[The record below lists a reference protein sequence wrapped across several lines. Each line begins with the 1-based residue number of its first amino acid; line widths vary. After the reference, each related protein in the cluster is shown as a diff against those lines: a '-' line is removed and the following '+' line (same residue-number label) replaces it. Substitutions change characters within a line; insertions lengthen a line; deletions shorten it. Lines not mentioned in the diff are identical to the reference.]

1 MPFSPFHSANG
12 ILVLL
17 IVSIAI
23 NYVDRGALSVAAPLV
38 SSELKLTTAQMG
50 LLFSAFFWSYA
61 GCQVVGG
68 WLVDRYPVR
77 WVYAGGFLLWS
88 LATAAVGLAG
98 SLPALLVTRF
108 LLGAGE
114 SVAYPACS
122 KFLAREFPEERRGFA
137 NAAID
142 AGTKIGPALS
152 ILIGGLVVGRFG
164 WRSLFVFVGLGSL
177 LWLIPW
183 FAWTGRHSRI
193 QSDTT
198 VPGPGWLQL
207 LRKRQMWGTS
217 LGMFSLGY
225 AWYFLLSWLPSYL
238 VRERGLSTSDMSFLG
253 SIPFWGMAIA
263 ALLGGWSSD
272 SWIRA
277 GGNPSRVRRLYIGGG
292 LLLCGV
298 SLLPAALVQNT
309 TASVALVTLACLCLG
324 LFTSNVWAATQTL
337 AGPAA
342 AGKWTAIQNTIGN
355 LGGVVSP
362 LITGWIVDV
371 TGSFLIAFTVASG
384 ILFAGAAVYLAMVPS
399 VQPVAWLET
408 PLNARAATASQH

>member
-1 MPFSPFHSANG
+1 MPSSSLHSANG

-17 IVSIAI
+17 VVSVAI
-23 NYVDRGALSVAAPLV
+23 NYVDRGALSVAAPSV
-38 SSELKLTTAQMG
+38 ASELKLSTSQMG

-61 GCQVVGG
+61 SCQVVGG

-88 LATAAVGLAG
+88 LATAAVGAVG

-152 ILIGGLVVGRFG
+152 ILVGGLVVGRFG
-164 WRSLFVFVGLGSL
+164 WRALFVAVGLGSL
-177 LWLIPW
+177 IWLIPW
-183 FAWTGRHSRI
+183 LSWTGGAGHVHAGS
-193 QSDTT
+193 TAE
-198 VPGPGWLQL
+198 GPGWLQL
-207 LRKRQMWGTS
+207 LKKRQMWGTS

-238 VRERGLSTSDMSFLG
+238 MRERGLTTSDMSFLG

-263 ALLGGWSSD
+263 ALFGGWTSD
-272 SWIRA
+272 AWIRA
-277 GGNPSRVRRLYIGGG
+277 GGHPSRVRRLYIGGG
-292 LLLCGV
+292 LLLCGAA
-298 SLLPAALVQNT
+298 LLPAALVRDT
-309 TASVALVTLACLCLG
+309 TASVVLVTTACLCLG

-337 AGPAA
+337 AGPEV

-362 LITGWIVDV
+362 LFTGWIADA
-371 TGSFLIAFTVASG
+371 TGSFLIAFAVAAA
-384 ILFAGAAVYLAMVPS
+384 ILFAGAALYLTMVRS
-399 VQPVAWLET
+399 VQPVDWRQA
-408 PLNARAATASQH
+408 PLDAGAATAGRR

>member
-1 MPFSPFHSANG
+1 
-12 ILVLL
+12 
-17 IVSIAI
+17 
-23 NYVDRGALSVAAPLV
+23 
-38 SSELKLTTAQMG
+38 MG

-61 GCQVVGG
+61 SCQVVGG

-88 LATAAVGLAG
+88 LATAAVGLVG

-142 AGTKIGPALS
+142 AGTKLGPALS
-152 ILIGGLVVGRFG
+152 ILLGGLVVGRFG
-164 WRSLFVFVGLGSL
+164 WRSLFVIVGLGSL

-183 FAWTGRHSRI
+183 FAWTSRGSRI
-193 QSDTT
+193 SPDATEQ
-198 VPGPGWLQL
+198 GPGWLQL
-207 LRKRQMWGTS
+207 LRKRQMWGTA
-217 LGMFSLGY
+217 LGMFALGY

-238 VRERGLSTSDMSFLG
+238 VRERGLSTADMSFLG
-253 SIPFWGMAIA
+253 SIPFWGMAAA

-272 SWIRA
+272 AWIRA
-277 GGNPSRVRRLYIGGG
+277 GGDPSHVRRLFIGGG
-292 LLLCGV
+292 LLLCGMA
-298 SLLPAALVQNT
+298 LLPAALVQDAT
-309 TASVALVTLACLCLG
+309 VSIALVTLACLCLG

-337 AGPAA
+337 AGPSA
-342 AGKWTAIQNTIGN
+342 AGKWTAIQNTVGN

-362 LITGWIVDV
+362 LVTGWIVDA
-371 TGSFLIAFTVASG
+371 TGSFLLAFAVASG
-384 ILFAGAAVYLAMVPS
+384 ILFAGAAVYLAMVTP
-399 VQPVAWLET
+399 VQPVAWQET
-408 PLNARAATASQH
+408 PPAAKAATASRL